1 MTGIGELYE
10 RHVLPRVVEVT
21 CDNRVVEPWRR
32 RALSGLEGRVVE
44 IGFGS
49 GSNVGLYPEDVT
61 HVHAVEPSDLA
72 WRRAGTRIAE
82 LSRGRGDATVVDRT
96 GLDGQSLPL
105 DDTSCDSALST
116 FTLCTVPDPAVALA
130 ELRRVLR
137 PGGTLHVLEH
147 GLAPDPE
154 VVRWQRRVE
163 PIQKHLGGGCH
174 LTRDVV
180 ALAADA
186 GFDVEVVQQAYAGK
200 PRLFTWLTVAR
211 ATRRD

>member
-1 MTGIGELYE
+1 MTSVGELYE
-10 RHVLPRVVEVT
+10 RHVLPRVVELT
-21 CDNRVVEPWRR
+21 CDNRGLEPWRQ
-32 RALSGLEGRVVE
+32 RALDGLEGRVVE

-49 GSNVGLYPEDVT
+49 GSNVELYPEEVT

-82 LSRGRGDATVVDRT
+82 LSRQRGDATVIDRT

-105 DDTSCDSALST
+105 DDATCDTALST
-116 FTLCTVPDPAVALA
+116 FTLCTVPDPGVALA

-154 VVRWQRRVE
+154 VARWQHRLDPLQRR
-163 PIQKHLGGGCH
+163 IGGGCH
-174 LTRDVV
+174 LTRDVA

-186 GFDVEVVQQAYAGK
+186 GFDVELVDQRYVGR
-200 PRLFTWLTVAR
+200 PRSYTWLTVAR